1 MANFTAL
8 YSSKYFLL
16 KVLIRPPLVENR
28 TFLLLAGPGIYP
40 QIYHR
45 IYVLQYVFVKG
56 SNKEQ
61 RRAEIISNFTKEE
74 TSSHLL

>member
-16 KVLIRPPLVENR
+16 KALIRPPLVENR

-45 IYVLQYVFVKG
+45 TLCPSVCICKG
-56 SNKEQ
+56 V
-61 RRAEIISNFTKEE
+61 
-74 TSSHLL
+74 